1 MRWKSIIYF
10 YSFALI
16 VTVMIGYHQL
26 SILNDASKQIQNT
39 LIQSDIVSD
48 ENTFK
53 EQKALMNIWT
63 SRKKRSNLPPCLTL
77 VSETNNYSGV
87 ISNEEWIKSYFYKL

>member
-53 EQKALMNIWT
+53 EQKSTHEYMDI
-63 SRKKRSNLPPCLTL
+63 KKEKEQSTTL
-77 VSETNNYSGV
+77 SHFGV
-87 ISNEEWIKSYFYKL
+87 RDK